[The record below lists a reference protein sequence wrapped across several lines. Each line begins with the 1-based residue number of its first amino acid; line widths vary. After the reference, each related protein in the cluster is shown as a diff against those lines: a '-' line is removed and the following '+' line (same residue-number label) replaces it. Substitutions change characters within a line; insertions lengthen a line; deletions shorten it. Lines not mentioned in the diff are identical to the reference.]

1 MINSFMLGS
10 NTINFQAIQTLTIIV
25 ALIFII
31 SLLYDKG
38 KDNIR
43 IMIGKVIFENL
54 KNAILITDNEKRI
67 IYVNN
72 RFEEL
77 TGFNLEEILHKKPE
91 ILSAGIHDIEFF
103 DEMRRTLAKEGIWQG
118 EIWNRKKNGEMFPK
132 HLTITAVEKQS
143 GKRINYVGIYQDVT
157 DMKSKEEQFNRLEKY
172 DLLTGLPNEKY
183 LKEILAKEIGLER
196 KQGEKQFLISIR
208 ITNYNEIVASYSYRI
223 MDQVIINM
231 INRIELIFNGIGVL
245 FRTGK
250 EDFMILGVINGDV
263 YNLDSIIENLNDAIN
278 IGFSCDAGIVF
289 VNIIM
294 GILPITYKPNNV
306 DKIIEDINLSIDW
319 VSKSNN
325 GNYVYYSDSI
335 REKLQKDVK
344 MESLLRAAIDNM
356 ELSLLYQPQVYPNT
370 GKISGVEALV
380 RWNNDEFGQVSPFVF
395 IPIAEKTDLINDIG
409 KWVMIEACKQNKK
422 WQEKGLPKIPVSVNL
437 SPVQFKNDNII
448 DDIKEILKECELE
461 GRYLGIEITEGILV
475 ENIRDIN
482 EKLYLLKDMDITISI
497 DDFGTGYSS
506 LEYLR
511 KLRFDNI
518 KIDRGFIKDYP
529 EKDDGAIAKVILNLS
544 RELGI
549 KSVAEGVETQ
559 EQLDF
564 IRDNGGDIIQGY
576 YYSPPVSAERIE
588 EILIRENERD

>member
-1 MINSFMLGS
+1 M
-10 NTINFQAIQTLTIIV
+10 
-25 ALIFII
+25 
-31 SLLYDKG
+31 
-38 KDNIR
+38 
-43 IMIGKVIFENL
+43 
-54 KNAILITDNEKRI
+54 
-67 IYVNN
+67 
-72 RFEEL
+72 
-77 TGFNLEEILHKKPE
+77 H
-91 ILSAGIHDIEFF
+91 
-103 DEMRRTLAKEGIWQG
+103 
-118 EIWNRKKNGEMFPK
+118 
-132 HLTITAVEKQS
+132 
-143 GKRINYVGIYQDVT
+143 
-157 DMKSKEEQFNRLEKY
+157 
-172 DLLTGLPNEKY
+172 
-183 LKEILAKEIGLER
+183 
-196 KQGEKQFLISIR
+196 
-208 ITNYNEIVASYSYRI
+208 
-223 MDQVIINM
+223 
-231 INRIELIFNGIGVL
+231 
-245 FRTGK
+245 
-250 EDFMILGVINGDV
+250 
-263 YNLDSIIENLNDAIN
+263 NLDSIIENLNDAIN

-461 GRYLGIEITEGILV
+461 GRYLGIEITERILV